1 MSHPYIPNTDPD
13 RAEMLKTI
21 GVGSIDELFC
31 DVPASVKY
39 PALNLPAALSEV
51 ELMREIQ
58 ALAGRNADL
67 TANPCFLGAGA
78 YNHFVPSIVSHLIFR
93 SEYYTAYTPY
103 QAEISQGT
111 LQTIFEYQSMICA
124 LTGMEVANASHYDG
138 ATATAEAAIL
148 AVNQLHGRDKVLV
161 CPTLH
166 PEYRA
171 TLRTYLE
178 GQGIQV
184 AGDEDSATTFE
195 QMVDAHLDD
204 RTACVIVANP
214 DFLGRVRD
222 LKPYADR
229 VHAAGAL
236 FIVSAYP
243 ISLGLYK
250 APGEYGADVVVGE
263 GQSLGNIAFGPD
275 GYLYIG
281 MGDGGSGGDPGNRAQ
296 SVSTLLGKMLRI
308 DINGTSGTKQYRI
321 PSTNPYVGKTG
332 LDEIWQRGLRN
343 PWRWSFDKATGNLWI
358 GDVGQNRYE
367 EVDRAVKTTTGAG
380 RGYNWGWHVMEG
392 FHCYLPA
399 SGCSTSGKRLP
410 LLEYS
415 HSTNGRCAITG
426 GYVYRGTAIAS
437 LRGWYVFGDYCSG
450 EVLAVPN
457 TATSK
462 PTPVTLFGTGSGRM
476 VSAFGQD
483 TAGELYVVD
492 LGGTVYRIDP
502 A

>member
-263 GQSLGNIAFGPD
+263 GQSLGNPIAFGGP
-275 GYLYIG
+275 YLGIFATRDKYVRRMAG
-281 MGDGGSGGDPGNRAQ
+281 RLVGQTVDTEGRRGF
-296 SVSTLLGKMLRI
+296 VLTLQAREQHIRREKA
-308 DINGTSGTKQYRI
+308 TSNI
-321 PSTNPYVGKTG
+321 CTNQALNALAACVYLSALGKTG
-332 LDEIWQRGLRN
+332 LRKVAELCYHKAHYAASEI
-343 PWRWSFDKATGNLWI
+343 DKLP
-358 GDVGQNRYE
+358 
-367 EVDRAVKTTTGAG
+367 
-380 RGYNWGWHVMEG
+380 G
-392 FHCYLPA
+392 FHVDMGHEFFNEFVVHCPRPVA
-399 SGCSTSGKRLP
+399 EINAR
-410 LLEYS
+410 LLEK
-415 HSTNGRCAITG
+415 GIIG
-426 GYVYRGTAIAS
+426 G
-437 LRGWYVFGDYCSG
+437 LD
-450 EVLAVPN
+450 LAPYYPHLGNAMLVAVTEMN
-457 TATSK
+457 TRAQIDALTK
-462 PTPVTLFGTGSGRM
+462 AL
-476 VSAFGQD
+476 GQAKRKR
-483 TAGELYVVD
+483 TRAKSQ
-492 LGGTVYRIDP
+492 P
-502 A
+502 AA